1 MDDPVIPFERITLTE
16 DQMRE
21 LQEGI
26 EYQKAYR
33 KTLSYAFD
41 QISEEFRNL
50 GRAILEAWRPVFVW
64 ISRKLKR

>member
-50 GRAILEAWRPVFVW
+50 GRAILEAITPPIVW
-64 ISRKLKR
+64 LLRKIT